1 MKKLLRATVAVFMT
15 LAAVMPVSAVNDSV
29 LLEDG
34 VEVTMSS
41 SEMDPASANLATG
54 KDGTARSWEDA
65 NNLELIENT
74 NTRKDAIDLV
84 SKTSDDIQIS
94 IDDDKEYQTF
104 DGMGASIDESTIYN
118 LSKMSEDKQR
128 EIIKFLIDPADGL
141 GYSKFRLTLGSSDFQ
156 HEGEEYYTYYDVKDV
171 NNYMNKPE
179 TLDWYNE
186 TGKGF
191 SIQKDIDLGIIKTI
205 NTIQEIAL
213 ELGVNDIT
221 FFSSC
226 WSLPGWMKVPYNGVD
241 NAYKTL
247 KDSASVNET
256 LRNTNCYGIV
266 NGIFKY
272 GIVEEISNVD
282 GNNHVVATYDWGSE
296 YVEYAAKYYVRY
308 LEEYA
313 KKGITIKTISLQNE
327 MGAGKTS
334 WIPGCNMSSEAFA
347 AISKRTK
354 ELALES
360 TVLNDEQKN
369 VEIWCLEWDVTDE
382 TVSNSYGISKVDDL
396 VDQSQGSIDGIAI
409 HDYNSQSTSQLL
421 NDYTKL
427 QQVLGNDVELA
438 LTERSLWGTYG
449 MNRIVAYLRSGCTS
463 YNSWVIMLDNNSNS
477 NQYNGTQTLYVWLEE
492 YGIWYEVDWQCK
504 ADPTLLIQNA
514 DNPDEYKITPE
525 AYMTGQFTKY
535 IRPGYVR
542 VDSTD
547 TIGTNDFGISN
558 VVFKDPDTGKLVMV
572 VVNNSNEDQTFTA
585 ACDDYQ
591 FSATVPACNVA
602 TYQWNP
608 NDIDVSAPEI
618 SGNDATIYVGDTTDL
633 KTILNLKVTDD
644 KDGEIS
650 EYTINDNGY
659 NCQKA
664 GKYVI
669 EVSASDK
676 AGNEAKA
683 SFTVTVKEKEAVVEN
698 TENKGDSTNKPTKQ
712 ETTNSSNAVKTG
724 DESQLEIYGA
734 VVLGLAVIGGLYV
747 TRKKLIKK

>member
-34 VEVTMSS
+34 VEVSMSS
-41 SEMDPASANLATG
+41 AEMEAGN
-54 KDGTARSWEDA
+54 
-65 NNLELIENT
+65 NNLDNGTSDPTIKRSMAWYKANQSEIENK
-74 NTRKDAIDLV
+74 NTQFDSLDLV
-84 SKTSDDIQIS
+84 SLEGEATIQ
-94 IDDDKEYQTF
+94 IDDDKTYQSF
-104 DGMGASIDESTIYN
+104 LGMGTSVDESTIYN
-118 LSKMSEDKQR
+118 LIKMTPEKQR
-128 EIIKFLIDPADGL
+128 EIIKLLVDPVEGEGMTL
-141 GYSKFRLTLGSSDFQ
+141 FRLPIGSSD
-156 HEGEEYYTYYDVKDV
+156 YTHVGQNFYSYYDVEDENTFSTKIE
-171 NNYMNKPE
+171 NP
-179 TLDWYNE
+179 DWYNE
-186 TGKGF
+186 TGNGF
-191 SIQKDIDLGIIKTI
+191 SIQKDKDLKIIDTI
-205 NTIQEIAL
+205 HLIQEVAS
-213 ELGVNDIT
+213 ECGVLDEIK
-221 FFSSC
+221 FFASP
-226 WSLPGWMKVPYNGVD
+226 WSLPGWMKEFDPDGGKIDISGYLGLPAGSYYHDVFGSQEQYKD
-241 NAYKTL
+241 NEVL
-247 KDSASVNET
+247 KST
-256 LRNTNCYGIV
+256 RCYGLVGGDFDDECI
-266 NGIFKY
+266 
-272 GIVEEISNVD
+272 D
-282 GNNHVVATYDWGSE
+282 D
-296 YVEYAAKYYVRY
+296 AAMYFRRY

-313 KKGITIKTISLQNE
+313 KEGIDVYAITLQNE
-327 MGAGKTS
+327 
-334 WIPGCNMSSEAFA
+334 PGQPSGYSSGNMTPSQQAKIARSLKNLLSDSSVDTIKDTQIWGIDFNAEVGSANPE
-347 AISKRTK
+347 KYQG
-354 ELALES
+354 ALEYF
-360 TVLNDEQKN
+360 K
-369 VEIWCLEWDVTDE
+369 
-382 TVSNSYGISKVDDL
+382 GIISEDATA
-396 VDQSQGSIDGIAI
+396 IDGVGL
-409 HDYNSQSTSQLL
+409 HDYSSGQTTMQALRDIYAIDPSKSL
-421 NDYTKL
+421 NI
-427 QQVLGNDVELA
+427 
-438 LTERSLWGTYG
+438 TERSLWGTYG
-449 MNRIVAYLRSGCTS
+449 MNRVVQFFRNNAES
-463 YNSWVIMLDNNSNS
+463 YTSWVTMMDSDIKSCQMGGDP
-477 NQYNGTQTLYVWLEE
+477 
-492 YGIWYEVDWQCK
+492 
-504 ADPTLLIQNA
+504 DPTLLVQEVSDRNA
-514 DNPDEYKITPE
+514 YRVMPE
-525 AYMTGQFTKY
+525 TYMLGQFTKY

-659 NCQKA
+659 DCQKA